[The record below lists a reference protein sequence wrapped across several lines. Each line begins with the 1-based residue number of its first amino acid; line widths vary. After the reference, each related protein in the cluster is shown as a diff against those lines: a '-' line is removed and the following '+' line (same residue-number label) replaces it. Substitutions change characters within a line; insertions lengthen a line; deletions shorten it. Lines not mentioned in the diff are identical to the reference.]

1 MSDNEYS
8 IVDRRYTSLVD
19 RSFKRHLD
27 LILYEHFYCEKS
39 MPKNIKNHI
48 DYEIPKE
55 VIKQYGKDY
64 ENMSKVRERNKKI
77 KTWIQENADKV
88 YDFKIAYKN
97 YFENEVLQRQDF
109 REVYFKDNE
118 SAKRRCYFCRITE
131 DKISELVHNNQIHT
145 KRYYSRGK
153 TMEVDRIKPNGH
165 YKPDNI
171 KLTCYWCN
179 NAKSDEFSAE
189 EFKKISQ
196 KISEIWESRLGR
208 KI

>member
-8 IVDRRYTSLVD
+8 IADKRYNSFVN
-19 RSFKRHLD
+19 RSFTKYLNY
-27 LILYEHFYCEKS
+27 ILYEHFYCRKSLPEK
-39 MPKNIKNHI
+39 MNKHI

-77 KTWIQENADKV
+77 KKWIQENTDQV
-88 YDFKIAYKN
+88 SDFKIAYKN
-97 YFENEVLQRQDF
+97 YFENHILKKQEF
-109 REVYFKDNE
+109 RELYFKDHE
-118 SAKRRCYFCRITE
+118 SAKRRCCFCGITE
-131 DKISELVHNNQIHT
+131 DKIFELVHDNQIHT

-153 TMEVDRIKPNGH
+153 TMEVDRLEPNAP

-196 KISEIWESRLGR
+196 KISEIWESRLGG
-208 KI
+208 KF